1 MVRPSAKA
9 SPSKRAP
16 SPIEVDDETE
26 SEGKITPA
34 QSKGKVRAVLKKTG
48 GKSEAR
54 KTQDALACCLN
65 HLHSRLFQIRAKVK
79 ELEVEHVVVMSEV
92 SEIVEALE
100 DMDL

>member
-9 SPSKRAP
+9 GPSKRAP

-26 SEGKITPA
+26 DKGEITPA
-34 QSKGKVRAVLKKTG
+34 QSKGKARTVPRKTG

-54 KTQDALACCLN
+54 KTRDVLVRRLN
-65 HLHSRLFQIRAKVK
+65 HLHSQLFQIRAKVK
-79 ELEVEHVVVMSEV
+79 ELEVKHAVVMSEV

-100 DMDL
+100 DMNL